1 MTTGT
6 RLETDAALAA
16 AFEYPA
22 GGPAL
27 ALVGPAGTG
36 KSFALVRRALAIA
49 PRLQSGTVLVSAPD
63 DAGTAHLRAV
73 LGDDR
78 ANVQTHALSDL
89 ALETLRA
96 GRSVGGHAIALDA
109 IDDVTAA
116 ALFEDASASLFSLE
130 WPELAA
136 AEIDPEI
143 TGLRSPQ
150 RFAAAAFRLIKKLR
164 AAIDA
169 NYKNRFLRIPICC
182 GTRPRNIAIRCASRP
197 PNSSGNVPA
206 KSISCSF

>member
-136 AEIDPEI
+136 AEIAA
-143 TGLRSPQ
+143 SPCNWLASSS
-150 RFAAAAFRLIKKLR
+150 RRLI
-164 AAIDA
+164 AIDSA
-169 NYKNRFLRIPICC
+169 VSAFLL
-182 GTRPRNIAIRCASRP
+182 AST
-197 PNSSGNVPA
+197 
-206 KSISCSF
+206 SFCNCVK